1 MERSDTGFYL
11 SLPLLALW
19 GYTSL
24 DKFIYWQESYRAFL
38 NQPFPRQWA
47 ELLAY
52 TVPTLE
58 TFLVILLI
66 FPKSRWWGFLGSAL
80 LLNSF
85 TVYVGMVWIGV
96 FPGTPC
102 NCAGLINLL
111 NWEGHLIL
119 NLGFLIHSIAGLWF
133 TKRGAKTPLNCVK
146 PIPGKGRT

>member
-1 MERSDTGFYL
+1 MERSDAGFYL

-19 GYTSL
+19 GYTAFE
-24 DKFIYWQESYRAFL
+24 KFIHWQESHRAFL

-58 TFLVILLI
+58 TLLVILLI
-66 FPKSRWWGFLGSAL
+66 FPKSRWWGYLGSL
-80 LLNSF
+80 LMLNSF

-96 FPGTPC
+96 FPEVPC

-111 NWEGHLIL
+111 NWEGHLTL
-119 NLGFLIHSIAGLWF
+119 NLGFMILSGAGLWI
-133 TKRGAKTPLNCVK
+133 TKRRAEAPLN
-146 PIPGKGRT
+146 GG